1 MHHSEVKQQYIGA
14 EEKYRR
20 ALIVAPNHSN
30 TLYNYGVML
39 DTHLNRKPEAES
51 LYCRALEGE
60 PRHPFALYNLA
71 VLLEERYSTTTD
83 ATGRNDG
90 KGMTSTINEENTL
103 LQEVKSLYQRAI
115 DADPRDP
122 HTKADFARFLIA
134 RMNDLTAA
142 EELLNLSLSIDP
154 ACELALRTMKTL
166 KQRQQT

>member
-1 MHHSEVKQQYIGA
+1 
-14 EEKYRR
+14 
-20 ALIVAPNHSN
+20 
-30 TLYNYGVML
+30 ML

-51 LYCRALEGE
+51 LYRHALEGE

-71 VLLEERYSTTTD
+71 VLLEERYSTTVD
-83 ATGRNDG
+83 ATGRDSD
-90 KGMTSTINEENTL
+90 KGMTSTNQENDL

-134 RMNDLTAA
+134 RMNDLSAA
-142 EELLNLSLSIDP
+142 EELLNLSLNIDP

-166 KQRQQT
+166 KQRQYT